1 MITVC
6 MCDVIIPVIHLS
18 ELTSSSQTRRVM
30 STSLLSTSVRVP
42 SPSRFR
48 RRGRGHTRIVATAS
62 LSSSDVA
69 AMKKELLQAVAASR
83 KPGAD
88 ATQTKRTILDRTV
101 ALESG
106 VDASTP
112 FGEVS
117 GRWSLVYSTNDDK
130 GTPGLGPLQ
139 GVIDTD
145 AIQQITSQLY
155 KVFFSFAP
163 ALAGSTETGAKGVA
177 NEQVVDIPN
186 GRVENNV
193 DVDLP
198 WPIGGAR
205 IGVNGEVAA
214 NDPEGREVV
223 VTFTSWELG
232 PKPGGAG
239 GDPPSLRLPLPRP
252 KGVLRNTFCD
262 DTLRISR
269 GGRGG
274 VFITSRID

>member
-1 MITVC
+1 MPVFACATFNNSVFHISFGTHFF
-6 MCDVIIPVIHLS
+6 VI
-18 ELTSSSQTRRVM
+18 VM

-42 SPSRFR
+42 SPARFR
-48 RRGRGHTRIVATAS
+48 RRGRGHTCIVATAS

-155 KVFFSFAP
+155 KVFFSFA
-163 ALAGSTETGAKGVA
+163 L
-177 NEQVVDIPN
+177 
-186 GRVENNV
+186 
-193 DVDLP
+193 
-198 WPIGGAR
+198 
-205 IGVNGEVAA
+205 
-214 NDPEGREVV
+214 
-223 VTFTSWELG
+223 
-232 PKPGGAG
+232 
-239 GDPPSLRLPLPRP
+239 SL
-252 KGVLRNTFCD
+252 
-262 DTLRISR
+262 IH
-269 GGRGG
+269 
-274 VFITSRID
+274 I